1 MPAPLPMTAPLSLAP
16 DVLLV
21 ESTYGNRRHP
31 ADDTAARLGEVI
43 RQTTRRGGKVLMP
56 TFAVGRAQALMLMLH
71 RLRADGELPDDLP
84 VYLDSPMAQEA
95 TAIYN
100 AHRHLLRLSNAE
112 ARGFSEGVKPVHK
125 PQDSARLM
133 RLRGPAVILAS
144 SGMATGGRV
153 LGHLAVLAPDPR
165 NAIVFPGFQ
174 VPGSRGGRLVS
185 GATEVKVMGQYVAVK
200 AQVHHLEGLSGH
212 ADADGLIAWMRQMP
226 TAPKQVMVVHGE
238 PEASD
243 ALRIRIEDTLGWPAR
258 VPQAGECLRLGG
270 PAAALRDA
278 NRR

>member
-1 MPAPLPMTAPLSLAP
+1 
-16 DVLLV
+16 
-21 ESTYGNRRHP
+21 
-31 ADDTAARLGEVI
+31 
-43 RQTTRRGGKVLMP
+43 
-56 TFAVGRAQALMLMLH
+56 
-71 RLRADGELPDDLP
+71 LPDDLP
-84 VYLDSPMAQEA
+84 IYLDSPMAQEA
-95 TAIYN
+95 TTIYT
-100 AHRHLLRLSNAE
+100 AHRDLLRLSNAE

-165 NAIVFPGFQ
+165 NAVVFPGFQ
-174 VPGSRGGRLVS
+174 VPGSRGGKLVR
-185 GATEVKVMGQYVAVK
+185 GATEIKVMGQYVAVK
-200 AQVHHLEGLSGH
+200 AQVHHLEGMSGH

-243 ALRIRIEDTLGWPAR
+243 ALRIRIEEQLGWPAR
-258 VPQAGECLRLGG
+258 VPQAGERLRLGEKA
-270 PAAALRDA
+270 PLRGA